1 MRYKETSDVR
11 EVNHLILNGWE
22 LKSASEKDGKVIYFL
37 IKDFEKLNKE

>member
-11 EVNHLILNGWE
+11 EVNHLIHCGWE
-22 LKSASEKDGKVIYFL
+22 LRSASEKEGKVVYFL